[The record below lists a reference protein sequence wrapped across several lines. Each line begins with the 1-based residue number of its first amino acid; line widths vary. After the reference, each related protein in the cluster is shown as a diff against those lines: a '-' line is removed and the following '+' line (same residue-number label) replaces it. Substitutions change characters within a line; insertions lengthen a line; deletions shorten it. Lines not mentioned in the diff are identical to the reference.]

1 VAAGKALGPPIRLD
15 DPGAMEFSPDGA
27 LLAIAGYGSASDGKK
42 SNIVQVWEV
51 AAMRATG
58 PGQ

>member
-1 VAAGKALGPPIRLD
+1 VAAVEVLGPPILLD

-27 LLAIAGYGSASDGKK
+27 LAIAGYGSTSDGKK
-42 SNIVQVWEV
+42 SNIVQVWDI